1 MSIAL
6 FFSWRCRTSVET
18 VWRSRQVIGYA
29 HCVHQQMDE
38 WGQLYHG
45 VQTMVDRLHPG
56 RYLQLPVGEEERF
69 AGSSI

>member
-1 MSIAL
+1 
-6 FFSWRCRTSVET
+6 
-18 VWRSRQVIGYA
+18 
-29 HCVHQQMDE
+29 MDE